1 MTALSLRNHAIRYG
15 LVGLANTCITA
26 NIIFGLMHFGFNLY
40 ASNALGYIAGIIF
53 SFVANSVFTFSV
65 SLSGSRFTKFLITCF
80 VCWVVNILTV
90 KVFITTFPGE
100 IYSSQIAGMIL
111 YTLSGFV
118 INKLWVMK

>member
-1 MTALSLRNHAIRYG
+1 
-15 LVGLANTCITA
+15 
-26 NIIFGLMHFGFNLY
+26 MHFGFNLY

-65 SLSGSRFTKFLITCF
+65 SLSGSRFAKFLITCF
-80 VCWVVNILTV
+80 ICWVVNILTV
-90 KVFITTFPGE
+90 KVFITIFPGE